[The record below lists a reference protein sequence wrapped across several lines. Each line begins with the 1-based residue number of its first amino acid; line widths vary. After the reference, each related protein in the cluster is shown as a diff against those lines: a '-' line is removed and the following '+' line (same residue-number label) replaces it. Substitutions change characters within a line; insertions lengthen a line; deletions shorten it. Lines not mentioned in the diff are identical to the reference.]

1 MPVLRAKSPRWEGGR
16 CYPKVCWSAVTRAT
30 HWGVSRRSA
39 APETHSVRAA
49 RSAKVAETFNGFP
62 VDSDQSVVTSRLGG
76 DSAANGCSRAMGV
89 SRAPSAHG
97 HHQGGVHAAGP
108 LPTRLLPRGL
118 QQQQHRQPRHQTSTP
133 RSATPSRTSGNPSA
147 GKDLSNGGGFR
158 TPGTKLRF
166 FSRNIA
172 AAPPLVACDDHHCD
186 VDDLCD
192 ASSASD
198 CSSASDAQS
207 SSGGHSVRDSC
218 SGSDDDGA
226 CSGTCCIP
234 AGDAPCCL
242 LPYAHTAAGAKIIT
256 SAIAVPSADARYC
269 GYGVCRNEN
278 DTGIAKMPLRGR
290 GDEDVPTAAC
300 MGALISRVNG
310 LGARDGGA
318 GQAATPNG
326 HYDTQVLDR
335 CDGEA
340 RSPRH
345 LRAENKQS
353 AYVGEDACDRNTS
366 QRGIVCRI
374 GHDQD
379 SDPTPMVRQD
389 TFTIERGQG
398 GVSPRGDGGIS
409 LPMLSRPLC
418 PSPAP
423 TPSLAT
429 LRPRAGQSGT
439 SNGSKLR
446 PPATHFRD
454 AARTAPA
461 RSNGVASA
469 PYSRA
474 MPQPRAALAA
484 SRGGRS
490 RGGTE
495 NRDCRVEESLG
506 GGNNTPPWEPHH
518 VAKGPRGSGNTKRG
532 APYTRS
538 SVSSDEHDHQAAAG
552 QQKEDPPHQPT
563 HRGRRA
569 MKITLREE
577 PTKKNTNLTT
587 PASRTRSGSRSSGG
601 SSPATIHGRA
611 PHKTATVTP
620 APNKVT
626 PKSGSLNRFGFR
638 NSAQVKSGDSTDS
651 VNSILSDAQT
661 ISDSNSNIFELCEE
675 ENENLKSTKKNS
687 ETDLCDNNDIH
698 VQNRLSLS
706 NTKVNKTPTP
716 YSTPRGTP
724 NLQSGRITAFTRQL
738 PKPQVVTVKSV
749 SPKPQTP
756 LSYSPKPYTPKPH
769 SPKTQSPLVRDRT
782 KSPSIR
788 SLSNTPSKA
797 PLEQT
802 PKAKQFLSNSQR
814 IPRVSRDSE
823 SSTRSGTEAD
833 SGLGSSSESDKIRG
847 EGETDTLGSS
857 NVESTEDM
865 SDVWLRGK
873 RTHFDPVK
881 RRSGNMEVHFNGT
894 GEFELKRRSLECKE
908 SVPSEPQLSSIKP
921 EVLPEKKSDPSK
933 EKREGTITYSMARQK
948 FAPYSRG
955 RIGYGYQGAAGRGGG
970 EGASSNN
977 SSNSSTNVTKI
988 PGSSGLVRNRVA
1000 MLEKTPTKTT
1010 PQPPVRRSSLKKPV
1024 IRPTSL
1030 EKTPILVMPV
1040 TEKTV
1045 ELSKPVCRR
1054 LEYSECKNVKS
1065 DAQNETSSEIQ
1076 QGINPKLSTSH
1087 PKAEDIL
1094 IVGSIEV
1101 ETHTDNNIILESE
1114 NHGSYYENSYEKAPL
1129 IVKEVPLKHSPD
1141 NNKTNE
1147 NKAANDVIEKE
1158 KLHVVTFDGD
1168 SSEYLSETT
1177 NDYTDSSLSER
1188 VEDSCETGEMVNGHY
1203 LQSPDEFGMK
1213 ILTPQSESSFEILE
1227 SLSETVELST
1237 EEARDDYSLTEA
1249 DISESKATI
1258 LEVKRQESTEG
1269 MATSTAT
1276 STASEGR
1283 ASTEELSKPPL
1294 KPKPKL
1300 PSVSPEKLTKP
1311 NEATKP
1317 LCIPTEAPVAKHES
1331 SQKSPVGSPVDKKK
1345 PVGMGMTLVKSTDM
1359 KSSVDSSIDSP
1370 KSTTGNPMVE
1380 SSDRSTLSGKCTPTL
1395 NSGRGDLDQDF
1406 LIDDEIA
1413 DQPGLMFGGST
1424 MASSFF
1430 TDDGIFD
1437 DLTSTS
1443 PSHVPL
1449 KSAAIGPGR
1458 SRANSVD
1465 TTSSLGADDLML
1477 DFDIEEGKAGGSS
1490 NRSSNSSSLSVG
1502 LPGSLTGAR
1511 PKKMH
1516 LRITIPGRRY
1526 DEEVLSPDAS
1536 EIFSEWT
1543 AMMAEVGSS
1552 VAERCVSRDGSS
1564 GGGRTSRPRL
1574 NSSSDVSSPDPRRP
1588 TVLRPP
1594 RQGGISEGE
1603 GGGVCIDRTSYH
1615 YMCQD
1620 VTALKTML
1628 LRLRRVLQAADTI
1641 NPFDA
1646 NLRNSLYLSLA
1657 SSDSPGGCGI
1667 NGDKDSLTP
1676 SVIEL
1681 SQENI
1686 DLRRQ
1691 VVLLQQQLEERDRT
1705 IRLLQQQLAQSLA
1718 SQKTTCISTDAEAPT
1733 NTVNAATQTERSSRP
1748 TLTGSSLS
1756 RAASIDDGLGP
1767 TVSRYTFSEGEGDCM
1782 GRGRSTSAPEH
1793 RQPRAASQPPAL
1805 LNRHPTQS

>member
-1 MPVLRAKSPRWEGGR
+1 MPVLRAKSPRVEGGR

-30 HWGVSRRSA
+30 HWGLSTRSST
-39 APETHSVRAA
+39 PETHSAKSA
-49 RSAKVAETFNGFP
+49 RSAKPSQIFNGFP
-62 VDSDQSVVTSRLGG
+62 VDSDQGGVTSGPGG
-76 DSAANGCSRAMGV
+76 DSEANGCRREMGAP
-89 SRAPSAHG
+89 RAPAAPAR
-97 HHQGGVHAAGP
+97 HQGRVHAAQP
-108 LPTRLLPRGL
+108 LPASTLPRGA
-118 QQQQHRQPRHQTSTP
+118 QQHRQARHQSSTP
-133 RSATPSRTSGNPSA
+133 RSATPSRSLASPSA
-147 GKDLSNGGGFR
+147 GKNLSNGSAFR
-158 TPGTKLRF
+158 TPGTRLRF
-166 FSRNIA
+166 FSRSV
-172 AAPPLVACDDHHCD
+172 AAPPPPACDDLHCD

-192 ASSASD
+192 ASSVSD
-198 CSSASDAQS
+198 CSSASDAHS
-207 SSGGHSVRDSC
+207 SSGGHSARDSC

-242 LPYAHTAAGAKIIT
+242 LPCAHASAGAKIIK
-256 SAIAVPSADARYC
+256 SAISVPSTRHC
-269 GYGVCRNEN
+269 GYGVCWNEN
-278 DTGIAKMPLRGR
+278 DASIAKMPLRGR
-290 GDEDVPTAAC
+290 GDEDVTTAAC
-300 MGALISRVNG
+300 MGALSSRFYG

-318 GQAATPNG
+318 GRATTPNG
-326 HYDTQVLDR
+326 HCDAQVLDR

-340 RSPRH
+340 LSPRH
-345 LRAENKQS
+345 PRAESDPSVSRGK
-353 AYVGEDACDRNTS
+353 DACDRNTT

-374 GHDQD
+374 GRQQD
-379 SDPTPMVRQD
+379 SGATPMVRQD

-398 GVSPRGDGGIS
+398 GINPRGEGGLS

-418 PSPAP
+418 PSPTP

-429 LRPRAGQSGT
+429 LRPRVGQSGT

-446 PPATHFRD
+446 PPATHFRE
-454 AARTAPA
+454 AARLSPA
-461 RSNGVASA
+461 RSNGAASA
-469 PYSRA
+469 PYSRGA
-474 MPQPRAALAA
+474 LSQPRAA

-490 RGGTE
+490 RSASE
-495 NRDCRVEESLG
+495 NGDLGAEERLG
-506 GGNNTPPWEPHH
+506 GGANTPPWEPHH

-532 APYTRS
+532 APYSRS

-552 QQKEDPPHQPT
+552 QQKEDPPSHQPT

-577 PTKKNTNLTT
+577 ATKKNTNLTT

-626 PKSGSLNRFGFR
+626 PKSSSLNRFGFR
-638 NSAQVKSGDSTDS
+638 SSAQVKSGDSTDS

-675 ENENLKSTKKNS
+675 ENENLKSTKKSS
-687 ETDLCDNNDIH
+687 ETDVCDNNDIH
-698 VQNRLSLS
+698 VQNRLALS
-706 NTKVNKTPTP
+706 NTKVNKSPTP

-738 PKPQVVTVKSV
+738 PKPQVVTVKSSV

-756 LSYSPKPYTPKPH
+756 LSYSPRPYTPKPH

-782 KSPSIR
+782 KSPSLR

-802 PKAKQFLSNSQR
+802 PKAKQQFLNSSHR

-823 SSTRSGTEAD
+823 SSTRSGTEVD

-865 SDVWLRGK
+865 SDAWLRGK
-873 RTHFDPVK
+873 RTQVDPAK

-908 SVPSEPQLSSIKP
+908 SSPSEPQLSSVKP
-921 EVLPEKKSDPSK
+921 EVPPEKKSEPSK

-955 RIGYGYQGAAGRGGG
+955 RIGYGYQGTAGRSS

-977 SSNSSTNVTKI
+977 ANNSSTNVTKI

-1065 DAQNETSSEIQ
+1065 DAQNEISGEIQ

-1087 PKAEDIL
+1087 PMAEDIL

-1101 ETHTDNNIILESE
+1101 ETHTDNNILLEAE
-1114 NHGSYYENSYEKAPL
+1114 NHGSYYENSYEKTPL
-1129 IVKEVPLKHSPD
+1129 IVKEVPLKHSPE
-1141 NNKTNE
+1141 NNKANE

-1188 VEDSCETGEMVNGHY
+1188 IEDSCDTGEMVNGHY

-1237 EEARDDYSLTEA
+1237 EEARDDYSLTEPE
-1249 DISESKATI
+1249 ISESKATI
-1258 LEVKRQESTEG
+1258 LEIKRQESADG
-1269 MATSTAT
+1269 LAPSTSG
-1276 STASEGR
+1276 SEER
-1283 ASTEELSKPPL
+1283 TSTEELSKPPL

-1300 PSVSPEKLTKP
+1300 PSVSPENLTNPSEVSKP
-1311 NEATKP
+1311 SCVPTDIQIAKP
-1317 LCIPTEAPVAKHES
+1317 ES

-1345 PVGMGMTLVKSTDM
+1345 PVGMGMTLVKATDM

-1437 DLTSTS
+1437 DLTATS

-1449 KSAAIGPGR
+1449 KSAAVGSGR

-1477 DFDIEEGKAGGSS
+1477 DFDIEEGKAGG
-1490 NRSSNSSSLSVG
+1490 
-1502 LPGSLTGAR
+1502 
-1511 PKKMH
+1511 
-1516 LRITIPGRRY
+1516 Y

-1543 AMMAEVGSS
+1543 AMMAEVSSS

-1594 RQGGISEGE
+1594 RQGGLSEGE

-1718 SQKTTCISTDAEAPT
+1718 SQKTTCNPTDAEAPT

-1767 TVSRYTFSEGEGDCM
+1767 TVSFRLGKGEKKENEIFSRYTFSEGEGDCM

>member
-1 MPVLRAKSPRWEGGR
+1 MPVLRAKSPRVEGGR

-30 HWGVSRRSA
+30 HWGISTRSS
-39 APETHSVRAA
+39 APETHSAKSA
-49 RSAKVAETFNGFP
+49 RSAKSSQIFNGFP
-62 VDSDQSVVTSRLGG
+62 VDSDQGGVTSRPDG
-76 DSAANGCSRAMGV
+76 DSEANGCRREMGAP
-89 SRAPSAHG
+89 RAPAAPAR
-97 HHQGGVHAAGP
+97 HQGGVHAAQP
-108 LPTRLLPRGL
+108 LPASALPRGA
-118 QQQQHRQPRHQTSTP
+118 QQHRQARLQPSTP
-133 RSATPSRTSGNPSA
+133 RSATPSRSSA
-147 GKDLSNGGGFR
+147 SASTGKGLSNGGAFR
-158 TPGTKLRF
+158 APGTRLRF
-166 FSRNIA
+166 FSRSV
-172 AAPPLVACDDHHCD
+172 AAPPPPACDDHHCD

-198 CSSASDAQS
+198 CSSASDAHS
-207 SSGGHSVRDSC
+207 SSGGHSLRDSC

-242 LPYAHTAAGAKIIT
+242 LPCAHTSAGAKIIR
-256 SAIAVPSADARYC
+256 SAISVPSTRHC
-269 GYGVCRNEN
+269 GYGAYGNEN
-278 DTGIAKMPLRGR
+278 DASIAKMPLRARSGE
-290 GDEDVPTAAC
+290 GVTTAAC
-300 MGALISRVNG
+300 MGALSCRLN
-310 LGARDGGA
+310 GARDGGA
-318 GQAATPNG
+318 GRAATPNG
-326 HYDTQVLDR
+326 HCETQVLDR
-335 CDGEA
+335 CDEEA
-340 RSPRH
+340 PAPRH
-345 LRAENKQS
+345 PRAESEPSVSRDK
-353 AYVGEDACDRNTS
+353 DASDRNTAP
-366 QRGIVCRI
+366 RGIVCRI
-374 GHDQD
+374 GRQQD
-379 SDPTPMVRQD
+379 SSAAPMVRQD

-398 GVSPRGDGGIS
+398 GISPRGEGGLS

-418 PSPAP
+418 PSPTP

-446 PPATHFRD
+446 PPATHYRE
-454 AARTAPA
+454 AARLSPA
-461 RSNGVASA
+461 RSNGAASA
-469 PYSRA
+469 PYSRGSLS
-474 MPQPRAALAA
+474 QPRAALAA
-484 SRGGRS
+484 SRGGRRRS
-490 RGGTE
+490 ASE
-495 NRDCRVEESLG
+495 NGDLGAEERLG
-506 GGNNTPPWEPHH
+506 GGADTPPWEPHH

-532 APYTRS
+532 APYSRS
-538 SVSSDEHDHQAAAG
+538 SVSSDEHDQQAASG
-552 QQKEDPPHQPT
+552 QQKEDPPPHQPT

-577 PTKKNTNLTT
+577 ATKKNTNLTT

-611 PHKTATVTP
+611 PHKTAT
-620 APNKVT
+620 AALI
-626 PKSGSLNRFGFR
+626 GSPWGGRGNYQ
-638 NSAQVKSGDSTDS
+638 S
-651 VNSILSDAQT
+651 
-661 ISDSNSNIFELCEE
+661 
-675 ENENLKSTKKNS
+675 KN
-687 ETDLCDNNDIH
+687 
-698 VQNRLSLS
+698 
-706 NTKVNKTPTP
+706 
-716 YSTPRGTP
+716 
-724 NLQSGRITAFTRQL
+724 FTFKLR
-738 PKPQVVTVKSV
+738 
-749 SPKPQTP
+749 
-756 LSYSPKPYTPKPH
+756 
-769 SPKTQSPLVRDRT
+769 RR
-782 KSPSIR
+782 
-788 SLSNTPSKA
+788 KA
-797 PLEQT
+797 
-802 PKAKQFLSNSQR
+802 
-814 IPRVSRDSE
+814 
-823 SSTRSGTEAD
+823 EAD
-833 SGLGSSSESDKIRG
+833 R
-847 EGETDTLGSS
+847 
-857 NVESTEDM
+857 
-865 SDVWLRGK
+865 
-873 RTHFDPVK
+873 
-881 RRSGNMEVHFNGT
+881 
-894 GEFELKRRSLECKE
+894 
-908 SVPSEPQLSSIKP
+908 
-921 EVLPEKKSDPSK
+921 EKV
-933 EKREGTITYSMARQK
+933 
-948 FAPYSRG
+948 
-955 RIGYGYQGAAGRGGG
+955 IGYGYQGTAGRNG

-977 SSNSSTNVTKI
+977 SNNSSTNVTKI

-1065 DAQNETSSEIQ
+1065 DAQNEISGEIQ

-1101 ETHTDNNIILESE
+1101 ETHTDNNILLEAE
-1114 NHGSYYENSYEKAPL
+1114 NHGSYYENSYEKTPL
-1129 IVKEVPLKHSPD
+1129 IVKEVPLKHSPE
-1141 NNKTNE
+1141 NNKANE

-1158 KLHVVTFDGD
+1158 KLHVVTYDGD

-1188 VEDSCETGEMVNGHY
+1188 VDDSCDTGEMVNGHY

-1237 EEARDDYSLTEA
+1237 EEARDDYSLTEPE
-1249 DISESKATI
+1249 ISESKATI
-1258 LEVKRQESTEG
+1258 LEVKRQESAEG
-1269 MATSTAT
+1269 LAPSN
-1276 STASEGR
+1276 SGSEGR
-1283 ASTEELSKPPL
+1283 TSTEELSKPPL

-1300 PSVSPEKLTKP
+1300 PSVSPEKLTNPSEVSKP
-1311 NEATKP
+1311 S
-1317 LCIPTEAPVAKHES
+1317 CIPTDAHIAKSES

-1345 PVGMGMTLVKSTDM
+1345 PVGMGMTLVKATDM

-1437 DLTSTS
+1437 DLTATS

-1449 KSAAIGPGR
+1449 KSAAVGSGR

-1465 TTSSLGADDLML
+1465 TASSLGADDLML

-1594 RQGGISEGE
+1594 RQGGLSEGE

-1705 IRLLQQQLAQSLA
+1705 IRLLQQQLAQSLV
-1718 SQKTTCISTDAEAPT
+1718 SQKTTCNPTDAEAPT

-1767 TVSRYTFSEGEGDCM
+1767 TVSFRLGKQVHVF
-1782 GRGRSTSAPEH
+1782 
-1793 RQPRAASQPPAL
+1793 
-1805 LNRHPTQS
+1805 